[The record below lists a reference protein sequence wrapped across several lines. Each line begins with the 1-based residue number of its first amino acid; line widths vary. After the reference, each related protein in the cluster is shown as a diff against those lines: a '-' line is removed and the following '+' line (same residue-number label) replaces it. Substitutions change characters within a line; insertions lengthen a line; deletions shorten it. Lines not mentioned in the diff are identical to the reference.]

1 MCLFIKYIKSLEH
14 IFSMCILLP
23 EYSCVPRELSRVLRS
38 RAFSPLMSY
47 LSYLHFKYLFHTL
60 IFPFLT
66 TSVWRAI
73 HFSGFRSD
81 FTSFGKCFLNSQ
93 DWVRCLSFVFLLH
106 LALFHSH
113 SAATGSRVSF
123 NHSLI
128 GSTCIHHIGAR
139 GELGSWRH
147 VIPAPVENDVCNCLP
162 VWLHMPFGVIDD
174 LVFMCLRAW
183 PLWFPRPGTPSRQSA
198 QLAPSCWDCLE
209 SVPRLPPTSQLF
221 TQIYPSW

>member
-93 DWVRCLSFVFLLH
+93 DWVRCLSFVFL
-106 LALFHSH
+106 
-113 SAATGSRVSF
+113 
-123 NHSLI
+123 
-128 GSTCIHHIGAR
+128 
-139 GELGSWRH
+139 
-147 VIPAPVENDVCNCLP
+147 PP
-162 VWLHMPFGVIDD
+162 
-174 LVFMCLRAW
+174 
-183 PLWFPRPGTPSRQSA
+183 
-198 QLAPSCWDCLE
+198 
-209 SVPRLPPTSQLF
+209 LPPPGPHLLHPMFTSVVALWC
-221 TQIYPSW
+221 TVYPHTWFRALWRQRLCLMILYNITNVLLLQRDLLS